1 MAILVSLEYKNKEL
15 SEINIPYNY
24 ICVEGNIGTGKST
37 FVQMI
42 NREYNCEMILEEFQD
57 NPFLPYF
64 YQNKDRYAFSVELFF
79 MTERYKQLQRQLQ
92 TQGLFQQFTISD
104 YSFIKSLL
112 FAKNNLIDEEYRLF
126 QKMWEVLNAP
136 FPKPDILV
144 YFHRDVS
151 VLQKFIDARGRPY
164 EKMIQGEYLK
174 QIQDTYFEYFRN
186 ILTFPVVILDLNEID
201 FVKDSKSYEAIKHIM
216 ASKYLPGVH
225 RVSLLM

>member
-1 MAILVSLEYKNKEL
+1 
-15 SEINIPYNY
+15 
-24 ICVEGNIGTGKST
+24 
-37 FVQMI
+37 
-42 NREYNCEMILEEFQD
+42 MILEEFQD

-64 YQNKDRYAFSVELFF
+64 YQDKDRYAFSVELFF

-92 TQGLFQQFTISD
+92 TQGLFQQFTIAD
-104 YSFIKSLL
+104 YSFVKSLL

-151 VLQKFIDARGRPY
+151 VLQKFIDVRGRPY

-174 QIQDTYFEYFRN
+174 QIQNTYFEYFRN